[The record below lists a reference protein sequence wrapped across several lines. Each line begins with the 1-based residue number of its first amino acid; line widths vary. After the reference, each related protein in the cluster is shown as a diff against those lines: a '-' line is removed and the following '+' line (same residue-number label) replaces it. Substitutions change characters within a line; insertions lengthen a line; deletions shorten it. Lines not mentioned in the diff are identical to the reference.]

1 MSEYASES
9 QLYIL
14 YRDVYAMLKTRDKII
29 NDYLDKENLEKAEN
43 RLATAKTL
51 NNRLGSQV
59 PLRNLDYGTFMELSR
74 YL

>member
-1 MSEYASES
+1 MFT
-9 QLYIL
+9 
-14 YRDVYAMLKTRDKII
+14 RCLKLDKII
-29 NDYLDKENLEKAEN
+29 NEYLDKENLEKAEN